1 MRLIDFY
8 DNLIKINFI
17 RTNKFFIFFKKF
29 DLMVDILDSKDI
41 NRNQAKQENSTC
53 NRYSSTVKINRL
65 FLYVKPNLIVYK

>member
-17 RTNKFFIFFKKF
+17 RTNKFF
-29 DLMVDILDSKDI
+29 MVDILDNKDI

-53 NRYSSTVKINRL
+53 NRYSSTVKKNRL